1 MMYKLVIALTS
12 IAIPLY
18 KTCTWAVYLLP
29 SGAMMNI
36 LEL

>member
-18 KTCTWAVYLLP
+18 KTCTWAVYYP
-29 SGAMMNI
+29 V
-36 LEL
+36 EQ